1 TITVY
6 APSHGTAIVETYAD
20 DYDVIL
26 YTPDSDYTGSDSFDY
41 TISDGQGGESTVITV
56 GVIVNT
62 QPTAMDDEFLAIVQ
76 DSEDNILNVLI
87 NDYDLDYV
95 FDGDPLTITEMSDPD
110 NGTVT
115 IDDNGTPLDP
125 TDDVILY
132 TPNFGYIGDDSFTYD
147 ISDGNGGIA
156 TGTVDI
162 TVSIPE

>member
-1 TITVY
+1 MLMIMM
-6 APSHGTAIVETYAD
+6 SFFIHQK
-20 DYDVIL
+20 YD
-26 YTPDSDYTGSDSFDY
+26 P
-41 TISDGQGGESTVITV
+41 
-56 GVIVNT
+56 
-62 QPTAMDDEFLAIVQ
+62 
-76 DSEDNILNVLI
+76 
-87 NDYDLDYV
+87 DYV